1 MRAKHG
7 LKPAVCWPAKWQATR
22 LPEVLSAQVMSR
34 GRGRPAGGTGLT
46 RGDILNA
53 GLALL
58 ADCTAEPELWLGI

>member
-1 MRAKHG
+1 M
-7 LKPAVCWPAKWQATR
+7 
-22 LPEVLSAQVMSR
+22 PEVLSAQVMSR